1 MVKTQIF
8 IVCDKCEK
16 PFKDTDVVYGY
27 AEYDDHRI
35 SAYSMD
41 EKNYTDYYFDET
53 CFENMKADALSKLK
67 STITE
72 MILSKFIK
80 KEIFIHVPYI
90 RQSFKFGHL
99 EFDDPNSWYF
109 CFSTKEKD
117 QLIKVVREKDNVWQY
132 YCFNDAIDLM
142 FKDFRFGLLTDLRKE
157 FKEEGNRRKLASQTA
172 CSVSALDSCSTS
184 GTIEGISTTRAYI

>member
-16 PFKDTDVVYGY
+16 PFKDTDAIYGY
-27 AEYDDHRI
+27 AEYDDYRI
-35 SAYSMD
+35 TAYTID

-53 CFENMKADALSKLK
+53 CFENMKVDALSKLK
-67 STITE
+67 STITD
-72 MILSKFIK
+72 MILGKFIK
-80 KEIFIHVPYI
+80 KEIFIRIPYI
-90 RQSFKFGHL
+90 RQSFKFCHL

-109 CFSTKEKD
+109 CFNTKEKD
-117 QLIKVVREKDNVWQY
+117 QLIKVAREKDNVLQY

-142 FKDFRFGLLTDLRKE
+142 FKDFKFGILSDLRKE

-172 CSVSALDSCSTS
+172 SCASALDHCSTNS
-184 GTIEGISTTRAYI
+184 TLEGIAITTIN